1 MELIC
6 EGPASHKKHSAHLAC
21 SGDLVLVPHQPIV
34 SLLCPHC
41 SDGDLRGVAPQALK
55 VTN

>member
-1 MELIC
+1 MELIR
-6 EGPASHKKHSAHLAC
+6 EGPASHKKHSAHLGC

-41 SDGDLRGVAPQALK
+41 SDGDLRGVAAQALK